1 MTRQCNC
8 HSTEQLRQLFNANM
22 QRSLLL
28 AGELVKILTLFK
40 QHQIAA
46 VPYKEPVLANAV
58 YGGVAFRQYCD
69 LDIVV
74 QQENVLPA
82 KLLLIEQGY
91 VPKDVMNEVEESAF
105 LQSRDEHNYT
115 LIHTTKR
122 IAVELHWRITPRSI
136 SIIEPKGSALK

>member
-1 MTRQCNC
+1 
-8 HSTEQLRQLFNANM
+8 M

-28 AGELVKILTLFK
+28 AGEFVKILTLFK

-74 QQENVLPA
+74 QQENVLSA

-105 LQSRDEHNYT
+105 LQLRDEHNYT